1 LPGNAQKEGIP
12 FSILNASYLGNEAG
26 LTAAKGVAIRKINE
40 VVQVYEKRA
49 TFSLDEFETTLEAR
63 SLRLGKGEWP
73 VEWRAFKEGE
83 RNGISGHWVAI
94 ISLDDPTSD
103 STTNG
108 PRSPHVGYEIGF
120 VKHGRGGD
128 DRILGGHIF
137 VPHGLIDACRPHRDA
152 RSYFERRMK
161 VPSKVTPWG
170 KK

>member
-1 LPGNAQKEGIP
+1 
-12 FSILNASYLGNEAG
+12 

-40 VVQVYEKRA
+40 VVQMYEKGA

-63 SLRLGKGEWP
+63 SPRLGKGEWP

-83 RNGISGHWVAI
+83 QNGVSGHWIAI

-103 STTNG
+103 SATNG
-108 PRSPHVGYEIGF
+108 PRSPHVGYEVGF
-120 VKHGRGGD
+120 VKRGRGGD

-161 VPSKVTPWG
+161 VPPKVSPWG